1 MEANKITVEIDWA
14 RPSYDENVFDYD
26 EDVFDLAEAYGCT
39 AKYMYEVNG
48 WPCFHITG
56 EKDKVVRF
64 LCNEYCS
71 EDFTDDE
78 VLQVYLVD

>member
-14 RPSYDENVFDYD
+14 APSY
-26 EDVFDLAEAYGCT
+26 DVFDLAKAYGCT

-64 LCNEYCS
+64 LCNEYSS

-78 VLQVYLVD
+78 VLQDYLVD